1 MLLSLA
7 RKYYSRESF
16 FYTKYLFVVC
26 VCVVFL
32 RISREFERQRDRK
45 KERER
50 EKKRTNAQNA
60 SIPPLLLPLR
70 LRAFALDRRHRAFFS
85 SSKERTK
92 LVATNPS
99 IVVLGRFFFF
109 FSSSSSSSFPS
120 SFPSSSFPY
129 SGAGNGGKRM
139 ERRGDEDARETSRV
153 GAKIQQDDVRFPRT
167 K

>member
-16 FYTKYLFVVC
+16 FCTKYLLFFC
-26 VCVVFL
+26 VCVRCFA
-32 RISREFERQRDRK
+32 SSEFHTSLRDRET
-45 KERER
+45 ERER

-60 SIPPLLLPLR
+60 SIPPILLPLS

-92 LVATNPS
+92 FVATNPS
-99 IVVLGRFFFF
+99 VTVLGRFFF
-109 FSSSSSSSFPS
+109 FSSSSS
-120 SFPSSSFPY
+120 SSSFPY
-129 SGAGNGGKRM
+129 SGAGNGGKTM
-139 ERRGDEDARETSRV
+139 ERRGHEDTRETSRV

-167 K
+167 E